1 MTSNLPH
8 QEQPR
13 EYQEFSP
20 RKFILMIQG
29 MGRYLL
35 SKWWIILGAG
45 ILFALAG
52 AAYSLTKKPQFIAE
66 MTFVLDEEA
75 TQSPRSGISQLSEE
89 LGLGGD
95 AGGVFSSPTNIMEL
109 MQSRLL
115 IEKTLRSTVQV
126 EGKKVLLADFFLDSL
141 EYREKWKMKKSPY
154 YHIDFLKKNKDKNE
168 ALYES
173 GLMRSIYETLIS
185 ENIKIEKKGK
195 ETTIFSVQCISK
207 HQLFSKYFL
216 EELLNT
222 VTQYYVEKKTERAKL
237 NVDFI
242 QKRTDSVR
250 QAYNIALY
258 GRAEFA
264 DAFFNP
270 SKQTPL
276 VAREKQQTDIQ
287 ILRASYVELTRSLE
301 SAKTTLMR
309 ETPLIQYLDMPILP
323 LKMLSSNMIKNAMV
337 AFFLGGFLTA
347 GILLFRK
354 IMRAIIANR
363 LG

>member
-1 MTSNLPH
+1 MV
-8 QEQPR
+8 
-13 EYQEFSP
+13 
-20 RKFILMIQG
+20 QG
-29 MGRYLL
+29 LGRYIL
-35 SKWWIILGAG
+35 SKWWIILGVG
-45 ILFALAG
+45 VLLALAA
-52 AAYSLTKKPQFIAE
+52 AAYSMTKKPQFIAE
-66 MTFVLDEEA
+66 VTFVLDEEA
-75 TQSPRSGISQLSEE
+75 TQAPKSGISQLSEE
-89 LGLGGD
+89 LGLGAD

-115 IEKTLRSTVQV
+115 MEKTLRSTVQV

-141 EYREKWKMKKSPY
+141 EYRDKWKVRMDY
-154 YHIDFLKKNKDKNE
+154 AKDT
-168 ALYES
+168 LYES
-173 GLMRSIYETLIS
+173 GLMRSMCETLVK

-195 ETTIFSVQCISK
+195 GTTIFAVQCIST
-207 HQLFSKYFL
+207 HPLFSKYFL
-216 EELLNT
+216 EELLHT

-242 QKRTDSVR
+242 QQRTDSVR
-250 QAYNIALY
+250 RAYNTALY

-270 SKQTPL
+270 NRQTPL

-301 SAKTTLMR
+301 SAKTALMR
-309 ETPLIQYLDMPILP
+309 ETPLIQYLDMPVLP
-323 LKMLSSNMIKNAMV
+323 LKSMSSSMTKYAMIG
-337 AFFLGGFLTA
+337 FILGAFLTT

-354 IMRAIIANR
+354 IMRAIIANQ

>member
-1 MTSNLPH
+1 M
-8 QEQPR
+8 

-20 RKFILMIQG
+20 RKFILMTQG
-29 MGRYLL
+29 LGRYLL
-35 SKWWIILGAG
+35 SKWWIILGVG
-45 ILFALAG
+45 VLFALAG
-52 AAYSLTKKPQFIAE
+52 AIYSMTKKPQFVAE
-66 MTFVLDEEA
+66 VTFVLDEEA
-75 TQSPRSGISQLSEE
+75 TQSSRSGISELSEE
-89 LGLGGD
+89 LGLGSD

-115 IEKTLRSTVQV
+115 IEKTLHSTVQV

-141 EYREKWKMKKSPY
+141 EYREKWKVRRDHGSDP
-154 YHIDFLKKNKDKNE
+154 
-168 ALYES
+168 LYES
-173 GLMRSIYETLIS
+173 GLMRSIYETLIAQ
-185 ENIKIEKKGK
+185 NIKIGKKGK
-195 ETTIFSVQCISK
+195 GTSIYSVECTSR

-250 QAYNIALY
+250 QAYNTALY

-270 SKQTPL
+270 GKQTPL

-301 SAKTTLMR
+301 AAKTSLMR
-309 ETPLIQYLDMPILP
+309 ETPLIQYLDMPALP
-323 LKMLSSNMIKNAMV
+323 LKMLRSNMIKNAIV
-337 AFFLGGFLTA
+337 GLLIGAFLTA

-354 IMRAIIANR
+354 IMRAIISNQ